1 MCYVLPKKIPFVI
14 GDILV
19 LYHAKV
25 CLTYDTEGT
34 LSNRKDSRSRKEMK
48 EGGKPKAL
56 EEILYVWVR
65 FLCPLYLNQQIVTRR
80 EI

>member
-1 MCYVLPKKIPFVI
+1 
-14 GDILV
+14 
-19 LYHAKV
+19 
-25 CLTYDTEGT
+25 
-34 LSNRKDSRSRKEMK
+34 MK
-48 EGGKPKAL
+48 EGSKPKAL